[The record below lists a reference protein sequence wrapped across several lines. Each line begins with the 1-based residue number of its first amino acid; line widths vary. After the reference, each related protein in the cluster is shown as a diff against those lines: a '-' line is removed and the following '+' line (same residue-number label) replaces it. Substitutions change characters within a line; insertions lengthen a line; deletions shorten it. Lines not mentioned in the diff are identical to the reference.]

1 MKYQIYEEGR
11 PTGLI
16 YSDREVA
23 RAIARDMEKEGS
35 KRVEVQPA

>member
-1 MKYQIYEEGR
+1 MAYEIYEEGR

-23 RAIARDMEKEGS
+23 RAIARDMEREGS
-35 KRVEVQPA
+35 KRVEIHPA